1 MPKKDGMGGEYV
13 SKIRWLKRDE
23 IALKRAIKNFNAKIR
38 YIEKNKPEIA
48 KYQPPTLSFSELKQ
62 WGKETSRSNF
72 NKFLSILKDY
82 SKRGSEKP
90 IEGTMITE
98 WQRKASKVIIARQND
113 MVDKLNK
120 RYFSNPETASLHEME
135 QSYLVPLEYR
145 ETQNPS
151 KQLMKEFRYLLRQN
165 EDVIA
170 EQYKQNFL
178 KAINTVIHEG
188 NLYNDIFETPVT
200 SSLGRLLGML
210 VSNTDAFQLY
220 YGRFNDMILNI
231 HYLSDLQEADEIFR
245 DMISVLRENNITLSD
260 AQYSTLSDVE
270 KIYYNNW

>member
-1 MPKKDGMGGEYV
+1 MPKKDGLGGEYV

-23 IALKRAIKNFNAKIR
+23 IALKRAVKNFNAKIR
-38 YIEKNKPEIA
+38 YIENNKPEIA

-98 WQRKASKVIIARQND
+98 WQRKSSKVIIARQND

-135 QSYLVPLEYR
+135 QSYLVSLEYR

-188 NLYNDIFETPVT
+188 NLYNDIFETPAI